1 MSDRQPD
8 YAGYSEASDA
18 ERPGNLKVT
27 FFRNTIHPN
36 DYAEYVHTVFVLV
49 FNSFFLL
56 YALREWPRL
65 AVLASITLLK
75 LGRWSNCVCSNEVT
89 MVNFEETRNTNQLE

>member
-8 YAGYSEASDA
+8 YAGCSVASDA

-36 DYAEYVHTVFVLV
+36 DYAEYVHIVFVLV
-49 FNSFFLL
+49 FNSFF
-56 YALREWPRL
+56 ALCAAR
-65 AVLASITLLK
+65 VTKI
-75 LGRWSNCVCSNEVT
+75 GRIGQHYFT
-89 MVNFEETRNTNQLE
+89 ETRTMK